1 MGEAKGTV
9 LIAEDDLTLRDMY
22 QIRLEAEDFRV
33 LTAANGEEAL
43 RIMQKEKLDVVLL
56 DIMMPK
62 MNGLDVLEKMT
73 KTILE
78 NLDRKIDH
86 LAINVD
92 KRFDVMD
99 KRFDNHDKKFDI
111 LFKKS
116 VNTEV
121 RLDNIEKNM
130 ATKDDIN
137 NLTKIID
144 KFMKQVDV
152 YYKEMLSLKVK
163 VDRLEKWVNQ
173 IAAKIKIQLES

>member
-1 MGEAKGTV
+1 
-9 LIAEDDLTLRDMY
+9 
-22 QIRLEAEDFRV
+22 
-33 LTAANGEEAL
+33 
-43 RIMQKEKLDVVLL
+43 
-56 DIMMPK
+56 
-62 MNGLDVLEKMT
+62 MT